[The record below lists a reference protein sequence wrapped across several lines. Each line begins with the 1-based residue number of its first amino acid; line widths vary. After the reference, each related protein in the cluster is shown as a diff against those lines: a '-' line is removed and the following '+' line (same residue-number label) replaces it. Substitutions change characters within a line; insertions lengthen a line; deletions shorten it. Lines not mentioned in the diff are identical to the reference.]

1 MDPSSSSAPRELK
14 DARATSSTSLNSAAS
29 GSSASHKPPTLSQRS
44 PSVSISAGSGPASA
58 KSAHRQSF
66 AENLRNAPSSPR
78 SQRHPS
84 FTQAALQE
92 LLNHPPVGN
101 KHANPRFSGR
111 DWRDV
116 AVEELVSPEDVKWVE
131 FDNSIEEAT
140 KVLLK
145 SSTNVALVREDTSSE
160 TAVSTFDYSDL
171 NFYLLVVVG
180 LAKPEEDQVEL
191 FNSILSKAQEGGQM
205 PLRDVMPL
213 FRKDSLVT
221 LPGAEKLAQA
231 IQILGSGIHRLL
243 VTAPNGEVVGIAS
256 QLRIVEFF
264 WHEGVNFP
272 NIDRLYP
279 VVLRDL
285 GIGAREIISVNS
297 DAPLSEALTLM
308 NNEGLTSV
316 AVVDNGLN
324 VVGNIS
330 TRDVRL
336 LTKSSNA
343 HLLNSSCMNFIS
355 VILNERGVEH
365 GQDVFPVFYVNPY
378 STLAHTVAKLVATRS
393 HRMWVVESASP
404 SPSAPATPL
413 MGPQGFT
420 NTVPPPQQQHSGLNA
435 PANPAPPSPV
445 AAVAVPASPV
455 PTAAVPASAMAGAR
469 LSGRLS
475 GVISLTDVLNMFA
488 RSTGLNPSDPGE
500 QRARRRRSSSSS
512 VRPSLDSS
520 RASIDFRR

>member
-1 MDPSSSSAPRELK
+1 MDPSPSSSRELK
-14 DARATSSTSLNSAAS
+14 DTRATSSTSLNSAAS
-29 GSSASHKPPTLSQRS
+29 GSSSTNKPPTLSQRS
-44 PSVSISAGSGPASA
+44 PSVSISAGSGPSSI
-58 KSAHRQSF
+58 SAHRSSF

-92 LLNHPPVGN
+92 LLSHPPAGN
-101 KHANPRFSGR
+101 KHANPKFAGR

-116 AVEELVSPEDVKWVE
+116 AIGELVSPDDIKWVE
-131 FDNSIEEAT
+131 FDTSVEEAT
-140 KVLLK
+140 KTLLK
-145 SSTNVALVREDTSSE
+145 SPTNVVLIRENASTH
-160 TAVSTFDYSDL
+160 TAVSTFDYTDL
-171 NFYLLVVVG
+171 NVYLLVVVG
-180 LAKPEEDQVEL
+180 LVKPEEDQITL
-191 FNSILSKAQEGGQM
+191 FNTIMGKAQEGGQI
-205 PLRDVMPL
+205 PLRDVFPL
-213 FRKDSLVT
+213 FHKESLIT
-221 LPGAEKLAQA
+221 LPGEEKLSQA

-243 VTAPNGEVVGIAS
+243 VTAISGEVVGIAS

-264 WHEGVNFP
+264 WNEGVNFP
-272 NIDRLYP
+272 SIDRLYP
-279 VVLRDL
+279 ALLRDL
-285 GIGAREIISVNS
+285 GVGTKDIVSVNS
-297 DAPLSEALTLM
+297 DAALSEALTLM
-308 NNEGLTSV
+308 HDEGLTSV

-330 TRDVRL
+330 TKDVRH

-365 GQDVFPVFYVNPY
+365 GRDAFPVFYVNPY

-413 MGPQGFT
+413 MGPQSFT
-420 NTVPPPQQQHSGLNA
+420 TPAHPPPAMSASTSTHA
-435 PANPAPPSPV
+435 APPSPV
-445 AAVAVPASPV
+445 PTAAVPASPV

-469 LSGRLS
+469 LSGRLT

-488 RSTGLNPSDPGE
+488 KSTGLNPSDPNE
-500 QRARRRRSSSSS
+500 ERARRRRSSSSS
-512 VRPSLDSS
+512 VRPSMDSH
-520 RASIDFRR
+520 RPSIDFRR

>member
-1 MDPSSSSAPRELK
+1 MDPSQGSVSRELK
-14 DARATSSTSLNSAAS
+14 DTRATSSTSLASAVS
-29 GSSASHKPPTLSQRS
+29 NSSASHKPPVLAQRS
-44 PSVSISAGSGPASA
+44 PSVSISAGSGSGT
-58 KSAHRQSF
+58 KSNHRQSF
-66 AENLRNAPSSPR
+66 VEGLRNAPSSPR

-84 FTQAALQE
+84 FTQAALQD
-92 LLNHPPVGN
+92 LLNHPPAN
-101 KHANPRFSGR
+101 KHANPRFAGR

-116 AVEELVSPEDVKWVE
+116 SIGELVSPEDIRWIE
-131 FDNSIEEAT
+131 LDSSIEEAT
-140 KVLLK
+140 MLLLK
-145 SSTNVALVREDTSSE
+145 SPTNVVLIRSGPDSNV
-160 TAVSTFDYSDL
+160 AVSTFDYTDL
-171 NFYLLVVVG
+171 NAYLLVVVG
-180 LAKPEEDQVEL
+180 LAKPDEDQVEM
-191 FNSILSKAQEGGQM
+191 FNSILSKAQQGAEIS
-205 PLRDVMPL
+205 LRHVQPL
-213 FRKDSLVT
+213 FRKESLVS
-221 LPGAEKLAQA
+221 LPETDDLAKG
-231 IQILGSGIHRLL
+231 IQVLGSGIHRLL
-243 VTAPNGEVVGIAS
+243 VTAQGGEAVGIAS

-264 WHEGVNFP
+264 WNEGVNFP
-272 NIDRLYP
+272 SIDRLYP
-279 VVLRDL
+279 VILRDL
-285 GIGAREIISVNS
+285 GIGTKDIISVNS
-297 DAPLSEALTLM
+297 DAPLSDALTLM

-330 TRDVRL
+330 TKDVRH
-336 LTKSSNA
+336 LTSSSNA

-355 VILNERGVEH
+355 VILNERGVEK

-420 NTVPPPQQQHSGLNA
+420 NPAQQPPTSTTTVG
-435 PANPAPPSPV
+435 APPSPV
-445 AAVAVPASPV
+445 
-455 PTAAVPASAMAGAR
+455 PTSAVPASAMAGAR

-520 RASIDFRR
+520 RPSLDIRR